1 MMKNRT
7 KCFGNQVYT
16 ARAKNTRFG
25 TTKVMEEWKEMMLSQ
40 KDFMSTVIAVYV
52 CIVVSV

>member
-1 MMKNRT
+1 MMKNKA

-16 ARAKNTRFG
+16 ATAKNTRFG
-25 TTKVMEEWKEMMLSQ
+25 TTNVMEEWKEMMLSQ